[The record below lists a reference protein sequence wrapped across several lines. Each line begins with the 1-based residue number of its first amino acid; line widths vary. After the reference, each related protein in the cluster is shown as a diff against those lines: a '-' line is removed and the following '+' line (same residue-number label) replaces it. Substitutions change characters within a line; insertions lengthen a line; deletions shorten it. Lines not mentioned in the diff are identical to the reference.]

1 MESSQEGMQV
11 KLESSAE
18 KLLKQHVLILEHLL
32 EGAELQWKEANNELK
47 HVPAEEKMTR
57 DGRSSA
63 FLASKM
69 ELVRSKAKLECLV
82 ERMKSV
88 KDEGKLESQR
98 WKMRLSKNIQKAEFA
113 LQEMKWMPGEEGVEA
128 LGLDIMQVEEQ
139 IAKSK
144 LLLEEMELIQ
154 HVKKGKFP
162 FGLYFSEELKEHIVK
177 VESLLEN
184 MKEESKIEF
193 PMLRIQL
200 KEDKLELESLLKQ
213 MKLVEESGIVWS
225 STLALPMQF
234 EVHIMKLKLLLDG
247 TELEEEK
254 EGLGSEMLEKP
265 ISGEPIAKSKFFPKQ
280 GEKKR
285 LRSPVLEK
293 PSARKLVTKS
303 EFVPKQG
310 EKGLGSPILEK
321 PLSEKLVAKSEF
333 FPKQEEKKRLRSPM
347 LEKPSAR
354 KLVTKSEFFPKQGE
368 KEGLGSPMLEKLL
381 SEKLV
386 AKSEF
391 FPKQE
396 EKKRLRSPMLE
407 KPSAR
412 KLVTKSEF
420 FPKQGEKEGL
430 GSPMLEKP
438 LSEKLVA
445 KSEFFPKQEEKK
457 RLRSP
462 MLEKPS
468 ARKLVTKSEFFPKQG
483 EKEGLV
489 SPMLEKLLWEELI
502 AKLEFFPKQGEKGLR
517 SQMLEKPFS
526 EELIAKSEFFPKQGE
541 KKRLGSQMLEK
552 ALLEELITKSEFF
565 LEQGEEER
573 LWSQML
579 EKPLSEKLITKS
591 EFFLKQGL
599 ILEHLQKISSIL
611 RKIRSE
617 QYLKSPALGMQ
628 YKELIVELEGELKK
642 LELENVKDQL
652 KFRKLKVTSCSQRVE
667 MERLQE
673 KIKIELKEGLQSQA
687 LKIDMNE
694 DITKLELSLEETE
707 FEERHVAELKRFIAK
722 AKEMNLVREER
733 TMESLMLQLKK
744 RTVQL
749 KSLLKEMELV
759 QWFEKTWYMNFE
771 TYVGGLESLLKGMGL
786 KQIGQRL
793 PPQAFEIQLNEHIV
807 KLEMLVK
814 EIESTRDVNVLE
826 LKGHL
831 GKLKSLLEATK
842 LGQDELEFSAL
853 EMQLKE
859 HITQMEFKRET
870 ERIKLSLKMQ
880 LEEHIEELSSLHEKI
895 KLVQWAGELKCKPLE
910 MELNR
915 HKMELESLVDKMNRR
930 GQIPMSEEKFQRE
943 SKSLLKKIESK
954 RDVEILS
961 ILMLKMELEGHSAKW
976 RYLLDELMK
985 LEKERKLKSTT
996 LGNEFKQHIA
1006 KLKSLLVEMKLEQK
1020 EKTVGSGALQ
1030 MELEEHIVKSELL
1043 LEVRELRYDVIM
1055 LKSTMSKIQFK
1066 ERLKEVEHRL
1076 WIMNLGRDERKLKFS
1091 ALQEVIVKLIS
1102 LLEEM
1107 KSKEKEVKL
1116 ESSTIK
1122 LEHEEGKLESSTE
1135 GRQLTP
1141 REQKATIP
1149 LMAQQK
1155 WVKLESSTVQ
1165 VKLEEHIVKLEAL
1178 LEKMKLEPKE
1188 EKLEPSP
1195 KRIPLEQEEGKM
1207 ESSTEERKLAP
1218 QEQKATSP
1226 LIAQRPIIIIGGRG
1240 QDGQSLTSVEGYIF
1254 LEGKWIELPA
1264 MNTPRSFMS
1273 SVVIGSEIVVSGGD
1287 TGDAIT
1293 DTIEV
1298 LNLAETPLQWK
1309 LSPARLP
1316 VPLSAHQT
1324 VVFEGKLIVIGG
1336 HDFNE
1341 GRNSDKIYEVLLTPP
1356 YTSRIL
1362 RTLVTPVAWHG
1373 AELVGHEIF
1382 IFGGGRTSAVP
1393 SSAVFSYSP
1402 GSDRL
1407 YDEQPLPSAVMGM
1420 ATASKGRRVAV
1431 IGGLDDNEQ
1440 ELNAVFTYPIRAG
1453 ELHALPQMNER
1464 RGGCSAVISLTLE
1477 RGGSCSSE
1485 TFTDALFALGSVRS
1499 ISTVEGYSFESHR
1512 WIDMPP
1518 MREPRGF
1525 CSMVVA
1531 PIEFQYE

>member
-18 KLLKQHVLILEHLL
+18 KLLKQHVLIIEHLL
-32 EGAELQWKEANNELK
+32 EGAELQWIEANNELE

-98 WKMRLSKNIQKAEFA
+98 WKIRLSKNIEKAEFA

-144 LLLEEMELIQ
+144 LLLEEMEL
-154 HVKKGKFP
+154 KGKFP
-162 FGLYFSEELKEHIVK
+162 FGLYFSEESLTMQLKEHIVK

-184 MKEESKIEF
+184 MKEESKIES

-213 MKLVEESGIVWS
+213 IKLVEESGIVRS

-234 EVHIMKLKLLLDG
+234 EVYIMKLKLLLDG

-254 EGLGSEMLEKP
+254 EGLGSKMLEP
-265 ISGEPIAKSKFFPKQ
+265 ISK
-280 GEKKR
+280 
-285 LRSPVLEK
+285 
-293 PSARKLVTKS
+293 
-303 EFVPKQG
+303 
-310 EKGLGSPILEK
+310 
-321 PLSEKLVAKSEF
+321 
-333 FPKQEEKKRLRSPM
+333 
-347 LEKPSAR
+347 
-354 KLVTKSEFFPKQGE
+354 
-368 KEGLGSPMLEKLL
+368 
-381 SEKLV
+381 
-386 AKSEF
+386 
-391 FPKQE
+391 
-396 EKKRLRSPMLE
+396 
-407 KPSAR
+407 
-412 KLVTKSEF
+412 
-420 FPKQGEKEGL
+420 
-430 GSPMLEKP
+430 
-438 LSEKLVA
+438 
-445 KSEFFPKQEEKK
+445 
-457 RLRSP
+457 
-462 MLEKPS
+462 
-468 ARKLVTKSEFFPKQG
+468 
-483 EKEGLV
+483 
-489 SPMLEKLLWEELI
+489 
-502 AKLEFFPKQGEKGLR
+502 
-517 SQMLEKPFS
+517 
-526 EELIAKSEFFPKQGE
+526 
-541 KKRLGSQMLEK
+541 
-552 ALLEELITKSEFF
+552 ELITKSEFF

-687 LKIDMNE
+687 LKIELNE

-733 TMESLMLQLKK
+733 TVESLMLQLKK

-759 QWFEKTWYMNFE
+759 QWFEKTWYINFE

-793 PPQAFEIQLNEHIV
+793 PSQAFEIQLNEHMV

-842 LGQDELEFSAL
+842 LGQDEVKLEFSAL

-859 HITQMEFKRET
+859 HITQMEFEREA
-870 ERIKLSLKMQ
+870 ERIKWSLKMQ
-880 LEEHIEELSSLHEKI
+880 LEEHIEELPSLHEKI

-961 ILMLKMELEGHSAKW
+961 ILMLKMELEGHPAKW

-996 LGNEFKQHIA
+996 LRNEFKQHIA

-1055 LKSTMSKIQFK
+1055 LKSTMSKLQFK
-1066 ERLKEVEHRL
+1066 KRLMEVELHLR
-1076 WIMNLGRDERKLKFS
+1076 IMDLKRHKKPLKFS
-1091 ALQEVIVKLIS
+1091 ALQEDIVELIS

-1141 REQKATIP
+1141 REQKATSP

-1155 WVKLESSTVQ
+1155 GVKLESSTVQ

-1195 KRIPLEQEEGKM
+1195 KRIRLEQEEGKM
-1207 ESSTEERKLAP
+1207 ESSTPR
-1218 QEQKATSP
+1218 EQKATSP

-1240 QDGQSLTSVEGYIF
+1240 QDGQSLRSVEGYIF
-1254 LEGKWIELPA
+1254 LEGRWIELPA

-1273 SVVIGSEIVVSGGD
+1273 SVVVGNEIVVSGGD

-1309 LSPARLP
+1309 ISPARLP
-1316 VPLSAHQT
+1316 APLSAHQT

-1341 GRNSDKIYEVLLTPP
+1341 GRNSDKIYEVLFTPP

-1362 RTLVTPVAWHG
+1362 RTLVTPVAWHS
-1373 AELVGHEIF
+1373 AELVGHAIF
-1382 IFGGGRTSAVP
+1382 IFGGGRTPAVP
-1393 SSAVFSYSP
+1393 SSDVFSYHP
-1402 GSDRL
+1402 VTNIL
-1407 YDEQPLPSAVMGM
+1407 KNEQPLPSAVMGM
-1420 ATASKGRRVAV
+1420 ATASKGQRVAV
-1431 IGGLDDNEQ
+1431 IGGLDGNEQ
-1440 ELNAVFTYPIRAG
+1440 ELSEVFMYPAHARG
-1453 ELHALPQMNER
+1453 LHAFSQMNER

-1477 RGGSCSSE
+1477 RGGSSSSE

-1499 ISTVEGYSFESHR
+1499 VNTVEGYSFESHR